1 MYIFVLSNIKLLHM
15 CINLQRL
22 PNPRFRG
29 QRPTSYPTPFG
40 GDNQRY
46 FINVPCGKC
55 IECSDAK
62 RNDLFVRASF
72 EYKSMLKAGGIA
84 YFVTLTYANNCL
96 PTFNHRPCFNREDVT
111 NFLRRLRA
119 RHFKFCKKFKHNY
132 HGIRYFVTSE
142 YGHETHRPHYHMVIF
157 CYHPINEY
165 LIPYLVRSTWH
176 YGIVDVQ
183 SLQSNIGIHY
193 VSKYA
198 GKDIN
203 NRQGDADISAAIKR
217 YKCTLF
223 EQPWYKV
230 KTLHNMITTYE
241 GFVHAYKGHD
251 KDFDAWYST
260 LVKFRQRKQ
269 FYLCSQHLGH
279 DALAAAVTV
288 RDCVY
293 GSRISVPFCS
303 SSYSI
308 PQSFVKRV
316 CNTVL
321 GANYLQ
327 RVFSAEKSLVK
338 LLSKIVTYEKITNSE
353 VLDWEGIFSFSRE
366 FFISNPSISMYQ
378 WFRFVE
384 YNPITLCWHL
394 RRSFYSARRFFLD
407 KLDNSFPNLVNSGH
421 SLESDVKYFNEHVDL
436 GMYPFDNPTTVKQMD
451 AFYRFQEQIP
461 DIVKLINFKPYETKL
476 KNRRE
481 YSHKVSISPN
491 YV

>member
-1 MYIFVLSNIKLLHM
+1 M

-29 QRPTSYPTPFG
+29 QRPTSYPTPYG

-46 FINVPCGKC
+46 YINVPCGKC
-55 IECSDAK
+55 VECSDSK

-96 PTFNHRPCFNREDVT
+96 PIFNHRPCFNREDVT

-119 RHFKFCKKFKHNY
+119 RHFKFCKQFNHDY

-176 YGIVDVQ
+176 FGIVDVQ

-203 NRQGDADISAAIKR
+203 NQQGDSDILFAIKR
-217 YKCTLF
+217 YKNTLF
-223 EQPWYKV
+223 SQSWYKA
-230 KTLHNMITTYE
+230 KTFHNMITSYE
-241 GFVHAYKGHD
+241 DFVHAYKGRD
-251 KDFDAWYST
+251 NEFDSWYST

-269 FYLCSQHLGH
+269 FYLCSKHLGH
-279 DALAAAVTV
+279 VALAAACTV

-293 GSRISVPFCS
+293 GTSVSVPFCS
-303 SSYSI
+303 SPYPI

-316 CNTVL
+316 CNTAL

-327 RVFSAEKSLVK
+327 RVISAEKSLVQS
-338 LLSKIVTYEKITNSE
+338 LSKIAMYEKHYDAEI
-353 VLDWEGIFSFSRE
+353 LDWEGIFSFSRDS
-366 FFISNPSISMYQ
+366 FISNPSFSMYR

-384 YNPITLCWHL
+384 YNPFTLCWQL

-407 KLDNSFPNLVNSGH
+407 NLPSSYPDFTNSGH
-421 SLESDVKYFNEHVDL
+421 SLESDLEYFNSHVDL
-436 GMYPFDNPTTVKQMD
+436 DMYKLDNPITINQMD
-451 AFYRFQEQIP
+451 KFYRFQFQLP
-461 DIVKLINFKPYETKL
+461 DIINVISRQSYEQKL

-491 YV
+491 YF

>member
-1 MYIFVLSNIKLLHM
+1 M

-29 QRPTSYPTPFG
+29 QRPTSYPTPYG

-84 YFVTLTYANNCL
+84 YFVTLTYANKCL

-119 RHFKFCKKFKHNY
+119 RHFKFCKKFNHNY

-157 CYHPINEY
+157 CYYPINEY

-183 SLQSNIGIHY
+183 SLQSNLGIHY

-203 NRQGDADISAAIKR
+203 NQQGDSDISAAIKR
-217 YKCTLF
+217 YKRTLF
-223 EQPWYKV
+223 QQPWYKV
-230 KTLHNMITTYE
+230 KTEHNMITTYE
-241 GFVHAYKGHD
+241 NFVHAYKGRD
-251 KDFDAWYST
+251 AEFDAWYST

-269 FYLCSQHLGH
+269 FYLCSKQLGH
-279 DALAAAVTV
+279 AALADVCTV
-288 RDCVY
+288 RDCVL
-293 GSRISVPFCS
+293 GSSISVPFCS
-303 SSYSI
+303 ASYSI

-316 CNTVL
+316 CNGVL

-327 RVFSAEKSLVK
+327 RFFSARKSLEQV
-338 LLSKIVTYEKITNSE
+338 LMKIALYEKNQNADI
-353 VLDWEGIFSFSRE
+353 LDWESIFPFCRDSFV
-366 FFISNPSISMYQ
+366 SNPHSALKR
-378 WFRFVE
+378 WLEDVE
-384 YNPITLCWHL
+384 YDPLTLCWHF
-394 RRSFYSARRFFLD
+394 RRSQITGRSFFLRNIS
-407 KLDNSFPNLVNSGH
+407 LDSTVLLESKGSH
-421 SLESDVKYFNEHVDL
+421 SIESDVAYLKDCFSDYFFPYSPSL
-436 GMYPFDNPTTVKQMD
+436 SSQMMDN
-451 AFYRFQEQIP
+451 FYRFQTQLP
-461 DIVKLINFKPYETKL
+461 DIINLISKDAYEQKL